1 MTRADRIRQM
11 DDQQLADLLGS
22 FREETC
28 QNCYFTKDNQD
39 FPRKCGAL
47 VFLQEEVEDVR
58 SEHKSR

>member
-11 DDQQLADLLGS
+11 DDQQLADLLCS

-28 QNCYFTKDNQD
+28 QNCWFTRDD
-39 FPRKCGAL
+39 REFPRKCGAL

-58 SEHKSR
+58 PEHKTR